1 MSYNKYISLNGFLFF
16 IVIFLSVWDI
26 LQIDKP
32 SIPFSRVIYSVS
44 LLLLY
49 INKWERIK
57 QFKYGNVKSLIWILV
72 AGLCL
77 FLVKGLLNEEYRLQ
91 ISDFLGF
98 FFVAVVLEKATKEE
112 LVLSRV
118 FFVSFI
124 AANCLAMIYER
135 SVMKVIFWDDTEYG
149 TYRDFIEDLT
159 MFRASGFTG
168 HPVLGGF
175 LLSIELAFIQLSQLK
190 DKWKYAFTILV
201 FFALLCTNSRLNI
214 VLSALVSLYLF
225 KDALFSKRNRLLKIL
240 LIGGA
245 FYFFYDLI
253 TTTDFGGRLMNMDTG
268 KDDSSTMAR
277 FEVFSFTDY
286 LNLEQLIWGDL
297 DLVNHLMTMMGL
309 VGLENGYIILILK
322 YGLILGGVL
331 IFFLVS
337 YQWKAL
343 DVYQKQEKIILF
355 CLFVVIANT
364 NPHVG
369 HQIPWTIWMICYY
382 LFRPSN
388 TRRVN
393 SQ

>member
-1 MSYNKYISLNGFLFF
+1 MSYNKYLSLNGFLYF
-16 IVIFLSVWDI
+16 IVIFLSVWST

-32 SIPFSRVIYSVS
+32 NIPFSRVIYSAS

-49 INKWERIK
+49 FNKWEQIK
-57 QFKYGNVKSLIWILV
+57 YVKYGNVKNLICILV
-72 AGLCL
+72 VGLCL
-77 FLVKGLLNEEYRLQ
+77 FLIKGLFDEEYRLQ

-112 LVLSRV
+112 LTLSRL
-118 FFVSFI
+118 FFLSFI
-124 AANCLAMIYER
+124 VANCLAMIYER
-135 SVMKVIFWDDTEYG
+135 SVMRVIFWNSTEYG
-149 TYRDFIEDLT
+149 TYRDFITDLT

-190 DKWKYAFTILV
+190 DKWKYAFTLLI
-201 FFALLCTNSRLNI
+201 FFALLCTNSRSNI
-214 VLSALVSLYLF
+214 VLSALVTLYLF
-225 KDALFSKRNRLLKIL
+225 KDALFSKKNRMLKIL

-245 FYFFYDLI
+245 FYFFYDMI

-286 LNLEQLIWGDL
+286 LNRDQLLWGDL
-297 DLVNHLMTMMGL
+297 DLVDRLMIMMGL
-309 VGLENGYIILILK
+309 AGLENGYIILILK

-331 IFFLVS
+331 VFFLTS
-337 YQWKAL
+337 YQWMAL
-343 DVYQKQEKIILF
+343 NVYPKLEKIILF
-355 CLFVVIANT
+355 GLFVVIANT
-364 NPHVG
+364 NPHIG
-369 HQIPWTIWMICYY
+369 HEIPWIFWIICYY

-388 TRRVN
+388 TKSVN
-393 SQ
+393 PK